1 MEVNVMK
8 VWKGC
13 KLVGISIWFIF
24 VLILLMAPLT
34 GYALQ
39 DDNGDEEFISPVNL
53 YPRVEELAGVGAQI
67 EQNRDQYLRER
78 GWELGQSTANPGGAY
93 IGWGV
98 GEIKLEP
105 DDVRYGQ
112 ARIAAF
118 YRAYADAKGNFTR
131 FRELD
136 ITTEMGRNYFFSPF
150 PEIEQE
156 TSEITA
162 LQERIS
168 IFAEKAVDLGEGHL
182 DRLLVEVGVDLEKYD
197 KADKSE
203 RKKIFIDSVGQ
214 EVTGSALSSLSGV
227 RVLANFED
235 LNSVGVLIIYNEQSE
250 QLARQIARG
259 DVIARRPSDFVTR
272 TILEQLEAQFKNEED
287 YIPAHGLRIM
297 EDETGEKVL
306 VAFGQ
311 WSPAIT
317 KATGSTIREASVGA
331 ARRLAR
337 SNAMAELAN
346 FIDSTLVL
354 EDFGK
359 FEESHELIRDI
370 ADNRGRGK
378 EMESYEIGERVEE
391 IVNQYG
397 SAVLSGITTVKEW
410 AVNDPKTGHIII
422 GHVAMWSPAT
432 RDAALG
438 VVTPPEEEI
447 PEGEIKYDEGVR
459 ESPALD
465 HLDPTLRQ

>member
-8 VWKGC
+8 IWKGC

-24 VLILLMAPLT
+24 VLILLMVPLT

-67 EQNRDQYLRER
+67 EKNRDQYLRER

-98 GEIKLEP
+98 GGIKLDP

-118 YRAYADAKGNFTR
+118 YRALADAKGDFTR
-131 FRELD
+131 FRQQE
-136 ITTEMGRNYFFSPF
+136 ITTTMTREFFF
-150 PEIEQE
+150 DDLPEIEL
-156 TSEITA
+156 EIGEIGY

-168 IFAEKAVDLGEGHL
+168 ILAEKAFDLGEAHL
-182 DRLLVEVGVDLEKYD
+182 NRLLVEVNVDSEKYRG
-197 KADKSE
+197 ADRIQRENILNDAISQ
-203 RKKIFIDSVGQ
+203 I
-214 EVTGSALSSLSGV
+214 VTNRAMTSLSGV
-227 RVLANFED
+227 RILANFED
-235 LNSVGVLIIYNEQSE
+235 LDSVGVLIIYNEQSE
-250 QLARQIARG
+250 QLARQISRG
-259 DVIARRPSDFVTR
+259 DVISRRPSDVVTR
-272 TILEQLEAQFKNEED
+272 TILEQLGAHFTSEED
-287 YIPAHGLRIM
+287 YIPVHGVRIM

-317 KATGSTIREASVGA
+317 KTTSSTIREARVEA
-331 ARRLAR
+331 ARRQAR
-337 SNAMAELAN
+337 SNAIAALTN
-346 FIDSTLVL
+346 FINSTLVL
-354 EDFGK
+354 EDFSQFRESEDIIRITTGK
-359 FEESHELIRDI
+359 RVEEV
-370 ADNRGRGK
+370 
-378 EMESYEIGERVEE
+378 ESYEIGERVEE

-397 SAVLSGITTVKEW
+397 RAKLEGITTVKEW
-410 AVNDPKTGHIII
+410 AANDPKTGHIIV

-438 VVTPPEEEI
+438 IVTPPEEEI

>member
-1 MEVNVMK
+1 MK
-8 VWKGC
+8 IWKGC

-24 VLILLMAPLT
+24 VLILLMVPLT

-67 EQNRDQYLRER
+67 EKNRDQYLRER

-98 GEIKLEP
+98 GGIKLDP

-118 YRAYADAKGNFTR
+118 YRALADAKGDFTR
-131 FRELD
+131 FRQQE
-136 ITTEMGRNYFFSPF
+136 ITTTMTREFFF
-150 PEIEQE
+150 DDLPEIEL
-156 TSEITA
+156 EIGEIGY

-168 IFAEKAVDLGEGHL
+168 ILAEKAFDLGEAHL
-182 DRLLVEVGVDLEKYD
+182 NRLLVEVNVDSEKYRG
-197 KADKSE
+197 ADRIQRENILNDAISQ
-203 RKKIFIDSVGQ
+203 I
-214 EVTGSALSSLSGV
+214 VTNRAMTSLSGV
-227 RVLANFED
+227 RILANFED
-235 LNSVGVLIIYNEQSE
+235 LDSVGVLIIYNEQSE
-250 QLARQIARG
+250 QLARQISRG
-259 DVIARRPSDFVTR
+259 DVISRRPSDVVTR
-272 TILEQLEAQFKNEED
+272 TILEQLGAHFTSEED
-287 YIPAHGLRIM
+287 YIPVHGVRIM

-317 KATGSTIREASVGA
+317 KTTSSTIREARVEA
-331 ARRLAR
+331 ARRQAR
-337 SNAMAELAN
+337 SNAIAALTN
-346 FIDSTLVL
+346 FINSTLVL
-354 EDFGK
+354 EDFSQFRESEDIIRITTGK
-359 FEESHELIRDI
+359 RVEEV
-370 ADNRGRGK
+370 
-378 EMESYEIGERVEE
+378 ESYEIGERVEE

-397 SAVLSGITTVKEW
+397 RAKLEGITTVKEW
-410 AVNDPKTGHIII
+410 AANDPKTGHIIV

-438 VVTPPEEEI
+438 IVTPPEEEI